1 MFTNDNT
8 ECSTKISIISQNK
21 FDQWLIKQPLF
32 NKNWC
37 LSNNFKGEKGKI
49 IKIPYP
55 DGRLKEVIIG
65 EGKNA
70 DLSGI
75 SSFSSTNI
83 GNYFFS
89 IRFSDSS
96 DLDVQKAWVWGQ
108 YQSEGKKSQS
118 FLYVRNKEEIK
129 FLKHYSKTLKLSL
142 GLINMPANEL
152 NPLTFYQ
159 KIKKHELFSKFYFK
173 EYSISQIKKN
183 FPLTYAVG
191 KSSNVNPQFFTS
203 F

>member
-49 IKIPYP
+49 LKIPYS
-55 DGRLKEVIIG
+55 DGRLKEVFIG
-65 EGKNA
+65 EGKTG

-83 GNYFFS
+83 GSYFCS
-89 IRFSDSS
+89 IKFSDSS
-96 DLDVQKAWVWGQ
+96 NFDVQKAWVWGKH
-108 YQSEGKKSQS
+108 QSDKKN
-118 FLYVRNKEEIK
+118 FTNTLYVGSKEEIK
-129 FLKHYSKTLKLSL
+129 FLNH
-142 GLINMPANEL
+142 
-152 NPLTFYQ
+152 
-159 KIKKHELFSKFYFK
+159 
-173 EYSISQIKKN
+173 
-183 FPLTYAVG
+183 
-191 KSSNVNPQFFTS
+191 
-203 F
+203 

>member
-108 YQSEGKKSQS
+108 YQSERKKS
-118 FLYVRNKEEIK
+118 K
-129 FLKHYSKTLKLSL
+129 FL
-142 GLINMPANEL
+142 I
-152 NPLTFYQ
+152 
-159 KIKKHELFSKFYFK
+159 
-173 EYSISQIKKN
+173 
-183 FPLTYAVG
+183 
-191 KSSNVNPQFFTS
+191 
-203 F
+203 